1 LHFVWTCWNQIIL
14 RFCRWFLVGWALVG
28 CDHELSA
35 AYLDMLQNFVDDV
48 EVVVLCRQTAVG
60 PSQWAQAQRNMF
72 ERWLHGTGI
81 FDQWPFIKY
90 NNIQ

>member
-1 LHFVWTCWNQIIL
+1 M
-14 RFCRWFLVGWALVG
+14 G

-72 ERWLHGTGI
+72 ER
-81 FDQWPFIKY
+81 
-90 NNIQ
+90 